1 LSSVE
6 TPRIRIT
13 VDDQPA
19 LTVEQA
25 AARKGVQP
33 KTMSGELTRYK
44 DTIKPVAELDG
55 RKKLYLE
62 EQIDAWWDSRPG
74 KGAPGVAK
82 PHKAGTPARA
92 PRHRKSE

>member
-1 LSSVE
+1 MSSVK

-13 VDDQPA
+13 VDDEPA

-33 KTMSGELTRYK
+33 KTMAGELTRYK
-44 DTIKPVAELDG
+44 ASIRPVAELDG
-55 RKKLYLE
+55 RKKLYR
-62 EQIDAWWDSRPG
+62 EQDIDEWWDNRPG
-74 KGAPGVAK
+74 KGAPGVPK

-92 PRHRKSE
+92 PRRAKGE